1 MLYDGGV
8 IFRGP
13 IEDSFIGPITTYGGY
28 SPAWFDGYIR
38 RSNIGAIQIHE
49 TILALDGN
57 STLGPVY
64 FKNQIESSVVE
75 SIWVRV
81 GSAYP
86 TVFFGTNSAI
96 SSSTIGD
103 IVVEGGSETAPA
115 SVRSRAG
122 YLFPASESD
131 SMRGHL

>member
-49 TILALDGN
+49 TILASDGD
-57 STLGPVY
+57 STLGPVCILA
-64 FKNQIESSVVE
+64 FVFNQNLEHASLVC
-75 SIWVRV
+75 
-81 GSAYP
+81 GHFP
-86 TVFFGTNSAI
+86 
-96 SSSTIGD
+96 
-103 IVVEGGSETAPA
+103 EGLTLLTRNGAPHQ
-115 SVRSRAG
+115 RLIR
-122 YLFPASESD
+122 
-131 SMRGHL
+131 